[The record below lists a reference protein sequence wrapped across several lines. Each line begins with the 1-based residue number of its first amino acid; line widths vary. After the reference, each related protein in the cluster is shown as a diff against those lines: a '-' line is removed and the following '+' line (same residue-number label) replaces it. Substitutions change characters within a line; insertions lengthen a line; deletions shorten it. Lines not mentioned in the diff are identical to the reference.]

1 MSYRCSICD
10 FVIDGDVRSSYNE
23 GLASHLS
30 GNRVFFRNKEPI
42 CEECNQVI
50 EDTLVEMLDVEDFM
64 HYGHN

>member
-23 GLASHLS
+23 GLTSQIS
-30 GNRVFFRNKEPI
+30 SNRVFFRGKEPI

-50 EDTLVEMLDVEDFM
+50 EDTLVDF
-64 HYGHN
+64 NDDESS